1 MGCDNTPSVQENP
14 LNNSNSMENPNNIN
28 SEEEFK
34 DFEEIGSKYKNNYY
48 INIIYNIIK
57 L

>member
-48 INIIYNIIK
+48 Y